1 MLYKFYIYIGCQDKI
16 NKTKCK
22 TFIFII
28 NANIIFMSLF
38 ECLKIYSKKKL
49 FDIKTKKK
57 NNNFEN

>member
-57 NNNFEN
+57 